1 MDHRRPDKRY
11 LIKCLFRKP
20 WNIECWS
27 MKYLLAHHS
36 DEWAADIPV
45 SVRELDRDVYLME
58 GERRTPEFENFFYV
72 IYVRPDKIKLRD
84 VLKAQDRTYVLT
96 DS

>member
-11 LIKCLFRKP
+11 LIKYLFRKP

-27 MKYLLAHHS
+27 MKYLLAHHA

-45 SVRELDRDVYLME
+45 SVRELDRDVYLIE
-58 GERRTPEFENFFYV
+58 GERRTPEFENFFYIV
-72 IYVRPDKIKLRD
+72 NVQPDKIKLKD
-84 VLKAQDRTYVLT
+84 VLKAQDQTYVLT
-96 DS
+96 DR